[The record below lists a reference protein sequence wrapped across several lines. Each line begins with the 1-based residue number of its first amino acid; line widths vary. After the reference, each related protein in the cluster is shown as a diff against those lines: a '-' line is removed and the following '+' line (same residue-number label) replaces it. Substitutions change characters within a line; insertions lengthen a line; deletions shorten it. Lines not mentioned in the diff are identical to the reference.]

1 MQENEYKEIAYKEKV
16 LFNEKVKVNPRSK
29 NPETANCYV
38 TGGSIIIESTEPL
51 KIPLDRVEDCS
62 YTTETEYTGTGT
74 GRDLGV
80 RVGPQTVRLRYRDA
94 SGRRHVAELELS
106 TGLGAS
112 LADTVNTAR
121 RRLLHGRRAGEV
133 FYAGFWRR
141 FFAYLVD
148 GVILNIIGWIIY
160 FVPLYWTDWL
170 ALVIS
175 IIYVIGFWTWRGQTP
190 GKMFLGVKIVKTDGS
205 PIGIGRA
212 ILRYVG
218 YFVSA
223 IIIFIGYLMI
233 AWDSKKQG
241 LHDKIAGTC
250 VVEVE

>member
-16 LFNEKVKVNPRSK
+16 LFNEKVKTNPHSK

-51 KIPLDRVEDCS
+51 KIPLDRVKDCS
-62 YTTETEYTGTGT
+62 FTTETKYAGTGVDT
-74 GRDLGV
+74 IS
-80 RVGPQTVRLRYRDA
+80 VGPQTLRLRYHDA
-94 SGRRHVAELELS
+94 SGRIQVADLELS
-106 TGLGAS
+106 PGLGAS
-112 LADTVNTAR
+112 LADTVNTPR
-121 RRLLHGRRAGEV
+121 SRLLRGRRAGEV

-148 GVILNIIGWIIY
+148 GVILSIIGWIMSY
-160 FVPLYWTDWL
+160 VPLYWTDWL

-212 ILRYVG
+212 ILRYIG

-223 IIIFIGYLMI
+223 IILLIGYLMI
-233 AWDSKKQG
+233 AWDNRKQG

>member
-51 KIPLDRVEDCS
+51 HIPLNRVEDCS
-62 YTTETEYTGTGT
+62 FTAETEYTGTT
-74 GRDLGV
+74 EV
-80 RVGPQTVRLRYRDA
+80 RLGPQTVHLRYRDE
-94 SGRRHVAELELS
+94 SGRSHVAELEVGP
-106 TGLGAS
+106 GLGAS
-112 LADTVNTAR
+112 LTDTVRSAR
-121 RRLLHGRRAGEV
+121 ARLLRGVRTGEV
-133 FYAGFWRR
+133 VYGGFWCR
-141 FFAYLVD
+141 FFANLID
-148 GVILNIIGWIIY
+148 GVILSIIGWILA
-160 FVPLYWTDWL
+160 FVPPYWL
-170 ALVIS
+170 GSVIG
-175 IIYVIGFWTWRGQTP
+175 IVYVIGFWTWKGQTP

-205 PIGIGRA
+205 SIGIGRA
-212 ILRYVG
+212 ILRYIG

-223 IIIFIGYLMI
+223 IILFIGYLMI
-233 AWDSKKQG
+233 AWDSRKQG